1 MQFVKLITSLL
12 PSGLMPEPV
21 GQHHSHA
28 ENHGSPA
35 GSALR
40 TAHTGV
46 TAAVSD
52 GWLAG
57 SSFFGSIMAGTLL
70 GWLADRWLDTEP
82 WLVVAGIVLGSVNG
96 FYRMWMVGRVPTG
109 KQPVAGR

>member
-1 MQFVKLITSLL
+1 VKLITSLL

-21 GQHHSHA
+21 GQHHSHP
-28 ENHGSPA
+28 ETHGSAA
-35 GSALR
+35 GSTLR
-40 TAHTGV
+40 AAHTGA

-52 GWLAG
+52 GWVAG

-70 GWLADRWLDTEP
+70 GWFADRWLDTEP
-82 WLVVAGIVLGSVNG
+82 WLIVSGIVLGSVNG
-96 FYRMWMVGRVPTG
+96 FYRMWMVGKVPTG